1 MTRKLTFGYLYDFRN
16 PPEWERPWNDLYAET
31 LDVIA
36 WSETVGFSGAWVPE
50 HHGADD
56 GYQPSPLV
64 TLAAVAA
71 RTSTLRLGS
80 AVALAPLYHP
90 VRFAEDTAVL
100 DIISGGRAEM
110 ALGLGYRRREYDGL
124 GLDFT
129 TRGRRFD
136 EFLQIVHALWAGE
149 TVNFEGRHFTVKGA
163 KITPLSPRG
172 AIPLY
177 IGGFADRAL
186 ERVARYADG
195 YFGNEEF
202 GDLYAEKLR
211 QQGKD
216 PGTGRVRIQG
226 LFFVVAND
234 PEKAMEE
241 LGPYYHYISNSY
253 GAWLDED
260 KAIGMSDPVLAPMSL
275 EQFKRSGILQ
285 IVTPDRAVD
294 KFRKM
299 QERMPFE
306 HFMMMMPAG
315 LPAERFMEYAELFAN
330 EVIPA
335 FQGEGQDV

>member
-16 PPEWERPWNDLYAET
+16 PPAWERPWSDLYAET

-36 WSETVGFSGAWVPE
+36 WTESVGFTGAWVPE

-56 GYQPSPLV
+56 GYQPSPLL
-64 TLAAVAA
+64 TLAAIAA
-71 RTSTLRLGS
+71 RTTTLRLGS

-90 VRFAEDTAVL
+90 VRFAEDTAIL
-100 DIISGGRAEM
+100 DIISGGRVEI
-110 ALGLGYRRREYDGL
+110 ALGLGYRRREYDAL
-124 GLDFT
+124 GLDFS

-136 EFLQIVHALWAGE
+136 ELLQIVLALWAGE
-149 TVNFEGRHFTVKGA
+149 TVNVEGRHFTAKDA
-163 KITPLSPRG
+163 KIMPPPVGGR
-172 AIPLY
+172 IPLY
-177 IGGFADRAL
+177 IGGFADKAL
-186 ERVARYADG
+186 ERVAKYADG

-202 GDLYAEKLR
+202 SDLYAEKLR

-216 PGTGRVRIQG
+216 PAGGGIRIQG
-226 LFFVVAND
+226 LFFAVAND
-234 PEKAMEE
+234 PDKAMEE
-241 LGPYYHYISNSY
+241 LAPHYHYINNSY

-260 KAIGMSDPVLAPMSL
+260 KAIGMSDPVLEPMSL
-275 EQFKRSGILQ
+275 EQFKHSGIPQ

-299 QERMPFE
+299 QDRMPFE

-335 FQGEGQDV
+335 FQGDTDR